1 MIVTT
6 HKKYYRLLIETGSNQ
21 GSKCASKGMVSRLIT
36 NRRYDAT
43 NSCYDT
49 CTPNVIGS
57 YFNALLMLFRSDVTE
72 IR

>member
-1 MIVTT
+1 MLGTPAGPVPVTIIG
-6 HKKYYRLLIETGSNQ
+6 YVYQ
-21 GSKCASKGMVSRLIT
+21 GSICASEGMVSRLIT

>member
-1 MIVTT
+1 M
-6 HKKYYRLLIETGSNQ
+6 Q

>member
-1 MIVTT
+1 MNFQ
-6 HKKYYRLLIETGSNQ
+6 RLLLFSINYKNQ
-21 GSKCASKGMVSRLIT
+21 GSKCASKGMVFRLIT